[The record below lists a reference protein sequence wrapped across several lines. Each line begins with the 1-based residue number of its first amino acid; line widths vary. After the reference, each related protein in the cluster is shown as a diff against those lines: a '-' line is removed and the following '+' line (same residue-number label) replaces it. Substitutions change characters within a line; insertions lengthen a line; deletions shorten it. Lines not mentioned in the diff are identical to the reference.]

1 MKAVDAATFL
11 FKNADDEEIKDSARK
26 ILICVLE
33 SPEKYYQAPSAD
45 VWTDQLRIKI
55 EAAITLVKMGNDNDI
70 CLGRDAITRTYNN
83 IFYRY
88 QGEMRYWALGIIAGK
103 LDFFDL
109 EDNVEVEIYK
119 YLLNCRDNE
128 AESYAANSLLRIARN
143 NKHSLQ
149 FSAALILHSKPMYNS
164 DALKIIG
171 DISRQSDHPNQHEA
185 LEKLS
190 ACLLL

>member
-1 MKAVDAATFL
+1 MK
-11 FKNADDEEIKDSARK
+11 
-26 ILICVLE
+26 

-55 EAAITLVKMGNDNDI
+55 EAAITLMKRGNVNDI
-70 CLGRDAITRTYNN
+70 SLGKSAIESTYNN

-88 QGEMRYWALGIIAGK
+88 QGDKRDWALGILSNNLYHYGV
-103 LDFFDL
+103 
-109 EDNVEVEIYK
+109 EDDVELQIYK
-119 YLLNCRDNE
+119 YQLNCRDNN
-128 AESYAANSLLRIARN
+128 AETHAANNLLRIARN

-149 FSAALILHSKPMYNS
+149 FRAALILHSKPMYNS
-164 DALKIIG
+164 NAVEIIG